1 MPVVNIVVI
10 KGKGTVAIDTD
21 ALPDAVYQ
29 AALLIGLKD
38 LANKGMSKITKT
50 TYPNEEELKAAAMA
64 KATENAEAI
73 ANGTIKLPGTKSAS
87 GKVPGEVMTEA
98 RRLAKAIIKEQM
110 KAAGLKVSHYPAK
123 EITAAA
129 NALIESDA
137 TIIATATDNIAQ
149 RKAAPAVEG
158 NILAT
163 LKADPKLVAEAE
175 AKKKAGTLSK
185 TQAGKTAPRSKKGKG
200 GGATA

>member
-1 MPVVNIVVI
+1 MPVVNIAVV

-21 ALPDAVYQ
+21 ALPDHVYQ

-50 TYPNEEELKAAAMA
+50 TYPVEEELKAAAMA
-64 KATENAEAI
+64 KAEENAKAI
-73 ANGTIKLPGTKSAS
+73 IDGTIKLPGVKAS
-87 GKVPGEVMTEA
+87 GGKVPGEVMTEA

-137 TIIATATDNIAQ
+137 SIIATATENIAQ
-149 RKAAPAVEG
+149 RKAAPKVEG
-158 NILAT
+158 TILAT
-163 LKADPKLVAEAE
+163 LKADPKLVAAAE
-175 AKKKAGTLSK
+175 AKKSKDQLSAK
-185 TQAGKTAPRSKKGKG
+185 QAGKTAPRSKKNAKT
-200 GGATA
+200 GASA